1 MRIERVK
8 MAPKKTK
15 ISLFFS
21 RYYYHKSSYL
31 FQGSSDV
38 HCIGEDDPGVFGE
51 SDAVQTGGEILF
63 LILLHPTNQ
72 AFSTKHTRLENGCVN
87 NVAQ

>member
-1 MRIERVK
+1 MRS
-8 MAPKKTK
+8 KKTK
-15 ISLFFS
+15 ILLSS
-21 RYYYHKSSYL
+21 ADITVKHKSSYL

-38 HCIGEDDPGVFGE
+38 HCIGEDDQGVFGE
-51 SDAVQTGGEILF
+51 SHSVQTGGKILF

-72 AFSTKHTRLENGCVN
+72 AFTTKHTRLENGLVK